1 MASYWMKRLSAMIL
15 SIWHIVLVLTCMR
28 TCYVLFLWDIKQY
41 ISYRSEILATLLT
54 YAELALSAGKMM
66 SYFFTH
72 MFRYLQILG
81 PQLCWI
87 LFYIMFSSF
96 WVNTCKV
103 HMLNGL
109 YILSLIYQLGH
120 AHGVL
125 HGHHSSNIPY
135 SIWQYHCNTDH
146 IINVLAPFQN
156 WGFSFVLSQTYVTLT
171 KFIWKMLNIYNTK

>member
-15 SIWHIVLVLTCMR
+15 SIWHIVLVLTCMK
-28 TCYVLFLWDIKQY
+28 TCFVLFRWDIKQY
-41 ISYRSEILATLLT
+41 ISYRSEIQATLLR

-72 MFRYLQILG
+72 MFRYLQMVG

-96 WVNTCKV
+96 WVSTCKV

-109 YILSLIYQLGH
+109 YILSLIYQLGPLSTAFCMVITH
-120 AHGVL
+120 QTFPTLYDSIIVILTTLSMYSLRFKIEVL
-125 HGHHSSNIPY
+125 
-135 SIWQYHCNTDH
+135 
-146 IINVLAPFQN
+146 
-156 WGFSFVLSQTYVTLT
+156 VLS
-171 KFIWKMLNIYNTK
+171 